1 MITLIMAFALVL
13 TGTVFL
19 SSQSANA
26 AEDRP
31 LSKKVSCIVF
41 SDKSL
46 NKIVLDKNFTYDVDK
61 CTSSDKKVAVI
72 KGKSS
77 KAYLF
82 VKKKGK
88 AAITIY
94 AKKDGASEYKKY
106 KVSVKA
112 FNYTNPFK
120 TYKIGKK
127 DYKSKYNKNPHYGAG
142 AIKGKINIKA
152 AKGWRLVRIEKM
164 GPQDDDFIRVKN
176 GSSVKIPQM
185 GEVRVTMKHKASGNV
200 VEFSNVAM

>member
-13 TGTVFL
+13 TGTVSF
-19 SSQSANA
+19 STQSAIA

-41 SDKSL
+41 PGKSL
-46 NKIVLDKNFTYDVDK
+46 NKTVLNKEFTYDVDK
-61 CTSSDKKVAVI
+61 CTSSNKKVAVI

-77 KAYLF
+77 KAYLL

-88 AAITIY
+88 ATITIY
-94 AKKDGASEYKKY
+94 AKKDGTSEYKKY
-106 KVSVKA
+106 IVSVKT

-127 DYKSKYNKNPHYGAG
+127 DYKDKYNKKIHYGAG

-152 AKGWRLVRIEKM
+152 AKGWKLVRIEKM
-164 GPQDDDFIRVKN
+164 GTHDDDFVKVKN